1 MSRKHW
7 SSKEVIL
14 LRQQNLNS
22 SLTYKS
28 EANRLV
34 VHWCI
39 SAQYLMETLPQL
51 LKQNACALRCRKS
64 ITINNI
70 NWSMHRRFW
79 QLSQGPYGTKIPNCL
94 RKPSYLKIWSILH
107 VAQEQKGL
115 PSAIW
120 TGERDRGT
128 TLPICSQWIS
138 VPCNTASS
146 SSTTMQGV
154 DENYLL
160 GPLSLESLI

>member
-1 MSRKHW
+1 MSCKHW

-34 VHWCI
+34 VHRCI
-39 SAQYLMETLPQL
+39 SAQYLMETLSQL

-79 QLSQGPYGTKIPNCL
+79 QPSQGPYGTKIPNCL
-94 RKPSYLKIWSILH
+94 RKPSHLKRWSILH
-107 VAQEQKGL
+107 VAQEHKGP
-115 PSAIW
+115 PSAIKTRQRD
-120 TGERDRGT
+120 TGT
-128 TLPICSQWIS
+128 ILPQWIS
-138 VPCNTASS
+138 EPCNTASS
-146 SSTTMQGV
+146 SITTTQGV
-154 DENYLL
+154 DENYFL
-160 GPLSLESLI
+160 GPLSLESVI